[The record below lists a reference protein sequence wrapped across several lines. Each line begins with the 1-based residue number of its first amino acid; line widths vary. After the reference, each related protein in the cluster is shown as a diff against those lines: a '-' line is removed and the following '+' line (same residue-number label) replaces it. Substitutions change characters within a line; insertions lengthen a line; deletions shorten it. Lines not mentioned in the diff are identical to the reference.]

1 MRRVAVYVS
10 VTRQHEAMI
19 PDPPQRT
26 IPLSEWAEH
35 EGVSLRSAQRMF
47 HRGSI
52 PYPTR
57 VDQQGHFLVTVPT
70 TKFPETPPSELAE
83 VKRRL
88 ARIEGKL
95 DELLSLR
102 EKR

>member
-1 MRRVAVYVS
+1 MFQDTKS
-10 VTRQHEAMI
+10 
-19 PDPPQRT
+19 RT
-26 IPLSEWAEH
+26 IPLSEWALH

-47 HRGSI
+47 HKGAV

-57 VDQQGHFLVTVPT
+57 VNDQGHFLVTVPSDLFQEEPNT
-70 TKFPETPPSELAE
+70 ELAA

-88 ARIEGKL
+88 SRIEGKL